1 MAQAELGP
9 ADKLPGQHCEAYFY
23 AGMLRLLAGD
33 PANGAEFLEKSIET
47 QQKNY
52 SEYTLAKAELRALNS
67 EPSRKT
73 PCRI

>member
-1 MAQAELGP
+1 
-9 ADKLPGQHCEAYFY
+9 
-23 AGMLRLLAGD
+23 LAGD